1 MNKLEG
7 LTASDGSAVGP
18 LFIREQSSYET
29 SSKQVTLGEV
39 PQEIRHYQRALEAYE
54 HELEQLLIK
63 LRGTASEIIK
73 SQSLIL
79 QDEQIKGEI
88 INSIRTNVV
97 SASYAI
103 DQVYEL
109 YIGRLRDSAS
119 NLFRQRIIDLI
130 TIKDRL
136 VKLAAAYSEHSKSD
150 EQADTKLELPVSID
164 STPQIRG
171 CIVVAR
177 DLSPTEVVQLSE
189 SKVMGIV
196 LEKGGLTAHA
206 AIVAQSLNIPCLV
219 QIGTQIQDI
228 SSGRIGI
235 IDGEEGVLLVDPSP
249 ETIQEYKTKISDAQV
264 AKKKIKPT
272 RLPAVTKDGERVQV
286 HANIEFIQELP
297 MASSYRAEGIGLV
310 RTEGLLYGGLTHKS
324 EKEQDV
330 YYRRLLD
337 DSTGPVVIRLFD
349 VGGDKLHGFTTEE
362 SNPFLGWRG
371 IRMLLDEK
379 EMLHSQLR
387 SILKCT
393 QDYPDRIRI
402 LVPMVT
408 NIEEIHLL
416 KEELSIVKSELIKEG
431 FTQVQDVPLG
441 IMVEVPAVA
450 VMADKFAK
458 EVDFFSI
465 GTNDLTQYTLAVDR
479 TNDQVGRLFE
489 HDHPAI
495 WKLVQQIQLA
505 AQNEDIEVSVCGEL
519 ASTLLGAS
527 GLIGL
532 GIRNLSMKPSAILS
546 VKKWI
551 HTYTLS
557 EFELFASKIVKVQ
570 DREQVHQLFSTIF
583 HRS

>member
-18 LFIREQSSYET
+18 LYFREKSTFQSS
-29 SSKQVTLGEV
+29 SKHISEGEV
-39 PQEIRHYQRALEAYE
+39 AQEIEHYKSAVDSYGQ
-54 HELEQLLIK
+54 ELEQLLVK
-63 LRGTASEIIK
+63 LKGTAAEIIQ
-73 SQSLIL
+73 SQNLIL
-79 QDEQIKGEI
+79 QDEQIKAEI
-88 INSIRTNVV
+88 IISIRTDLV
-97 SASYAI
+97 SATYAI

-109 YIGRLRDSAS
+109 YISRLRDSAS

-136 VKLAAAYSEHSKSD
+136 LNLTASYSGRASLAGIASASRYETQSNESEKD
-150 EQADTKLELPVSID
+150 IE
-164 STPQIRG
+164 G
-171 CIVVAR
+171 YIVVAK
-177 DLSPTEVVQLSE
+177 DMSPTEVVQLSE
-189 SKVMGIV
+189 AKVAGIV

-206 AIVAQSLNIPCLV
+206 AIVAQSLHIPCLV
-219 QIGTQIQDI
+219 QIGNQIHDVP
-228 SSGRIGI
+228 SGKLGV
-235 IDGEEGVLLVDPSP
+235 IDGEEGALVVDPSP
-249 ETIQEYKTKISDAQV
+249 EVIEQYKIAISNALL
-264 AKKKIKPT
+264 AKKNIKPS
-272 RLPAVTKDGERVQV
+272 RLPAVTSDGERVQI
-286 HANIEFIQELP
+286 HANIEFIQELS
-297 MASSYRAEGIGLV
+297 MATRYRAEGIGLV
-310 RTEGLLYGGLTHKS
+310 RTEALLYGGLTHKS

-330 YYRRLLD
+330 YYRRILD
-337 DSTGPVVIRLFD
+337 DSTGPVLIRLFD
-349 VGGDKLHGFTTEE
+349 VGGDKLYGFTAEE

-371 IRMLLDEK
+371 IRMLLDER

-393 QDYPDRIRI
+393 QDYSDRIRI

-408 NIEEIHLL
+408 NIEEIRAL
-416 KEELSIVKSELIKEG
+416 KEEICVVQKELEKEG
-431 FTQVQDVPLG
+431 VTRIEDIPLG

-495 WKLVQQIQLA
+495 WKLIQHIQDV
-505 AQNEDIEVSVCGEL
+505 AQKANIEVSVCGEL

-532 GIRNLSMKPSAILS
+532 GIRNLSMKPSSILS

-551 HTYTLS
+551 HNYSLS
-557 EFELFASKIVKVQ
+557 QYELFGSKIVQAQ
-570 DREQVHQLFSTIF
+570 DRQQVYELFSTIF
-583 HRS
+583 NRV

>member
-1 MNKLEG
+1 M
-7 LTASDGSAVGP
+7 
-18 LFIREQSSYET
+18 
-29 SSKQVTLGEV
+29 
-39 PQEIRHYQRALEAYE
+39 
-54 HELEQLLIK
+54 
-63 LRGTASEIIK
+63 
-73 SQSLIL
+73 
-79 QDEQIKGEI
+79 
-88 INSIRTNVV
+88 
-97 SASYAI
+97 
-103 DQVYEL
+103 
-109 YIGRLRDSAS
+109 
-119 NLFRQRIIDLI
+119 
-130 TIKDRL
+130 
-136 VKLAAAYSEHSKSD
+136 
-150 EQADTKLELPVSID
+150 
-164 STPQIRG
+164 
-171 CIVVAR
+171 
-177 DLSPTEVVQLSE
+177 
-189 SKVMGIV
+189 
-196 LEKGGLTAHA
+196 
-206 AIVAQSLNIPCLV
+206 
-219 QIGTQIQDI
+219 
-228 SSGRIGI
+228 
-235 IDGEEGVLLVDPSP
+235 
-249 ETIQEYKTKISDAQV
+249 
-264 AKKKIKPT
+264 
-272 RLPAVTKDGERVQV
+272 
-286 HANIEFIQELP
+286 
-297 MASSYRAEGIGLV
+297 
-310 RTEGLLYGGLTHKS
+310 
-324 EKEQDV
+324 

-570 DREQVHQLFSTIF
+570 NREQVHQLFSTIF

>member
-54 HELEQLLIK
+54 HELEQLLVK
-63 LRGTASEIIK
+63 LKGTASEIIK

-79 QDEQIKGEI
+79 QDEQIKAEI
-88 INSIRTNVV
+88 INCIRTNVV

-103 DQVYEL
+103 DQIYEL

-136 VKLAAAYSEHSKSD
+136 VKLAAAYSEHARSD
-150 EQADTKLELPVSID
+150 HQEGISPELPVSVD
-164 STPQIRG
+164 ATPQIKG

-189 SKVMGIV
+189 SKAVGII

-219 QIGTQIQDI
+219 QIGSQIHDI
-228 SSGRIGI
+228 PSGKIGI

-249 ETIQEYKTKISDAQV
+249 EIIRQYNTTISDAQA
-264 AKKKIKPT
+264 AKKKIKPS
-272 RLPAVTKDGERVQV
+272 RLPAVTKDGVRVQI

-337 DSTGPVVIRLFD
+337 DCTGPVVIRLFD
-349 VGGDKLHGFTTEE
+349 VGGDKLYGFTTEE

-393 QDYPDRIRI
+393 HDYPGRIRI

-416 KEELSIVKSELIKEG
+416 KKELSVVQSELAKEG
-431 FTQVQDVPLG
+431 FSPVQDVPLG

-505 AQNEDIEVSVCGEL
+505 AHKAGIGVSVCGEL

-546 VKKWI
+546 IKKWI
-551 HTYTLS
+551 QSYSVS
-557 EFELFASKIVKVQ
+557 EFQLFGSKIVQAQ

-583 HRS
+583 HRV